1 MNPPSGTARPQGR
14 PRWLTTLFL
23 ADMWERFS
31 FFGMQAIMI
40 LFAVAP
46 AEEGGLNL
54 PHSTAVALYGA
65 YVGLIFV
72 LSMPGGW
79 LGDRFLGEHRATLYG
94 GIVIALGH
102 YLMMVPSRPT
112 AYLGLVTIAVGTGLL
127 KPNMLALL
135 GRFYGPDESN
145 RREAALVVFYIG
157 IQISALL
164 APLVTG
170 FLGERMN
177 WHLGFGAAGLGM
189 TFGVIQ
195 YAVGSRRF
203 GTIGRAAAHP
213 ASRAELRAV
222 ASRIAVAAAVVGVLL
237 TGAVLTGNFAITHGI
252 ALVGLVTLTAPFV
265 YFAVLRRRARLSPAE
280 SRRLSA
286 FRWVLL
292 SVALFWM
299 FVIQAGSTLSL
310 FAQRHTARE
319 VGGFLVPASWFQAA
333 IPLFILLAAPAVA
346 WLLMR
351 RGGQVS
357 VVDKIA
363 FGHWLAAAG
372 FGVISVAAVFAAG
385 GEMVSPLWLLFV
397 LFTLACGEV
406 ILGPTVM
413 SATVDLA
420 PSAFAGR
427 TMALYWMFAGVG
439 GGLGSMLGRLVSAG
453 DPQPVYYLALAVLAL
468 LTATGFV
475 LARRRLVAAMSSAS
489 PDAALQ
495 ESSAAGRGSGA
506 TSSPS

>member
-1 MNPPSGTARPQGR
+1 MYPPSSTPEPRRR
-14 PRWLTTLFL
+14 PRRLVTLFL
-23 ADMWERFS
+23 TDMWERFS
-31 FFGMQAIMI
+31 FFGMQAILI

-46 AEEGGLNL
+46 TGEGGLGL

-72 LSMPGGW
+72 LSLPGGW
-79 LGDRFLGEHRATLYG
+79 LGDRVLGEHRATLYG

-102 YLMMVPSRPT
+102 YLLMLPARPT

-135 GRFYGPDESN
+135 GRFYGPHESN
-145 RREAALVVFYIG
+145 RREAALVVFYVG

-203 GTIGRAAAHP
+203 GEVGRAPAHR
-213 ASRAELRAV
+213 ASRTELRTVAV
-222 ASRIAVAAAVVGVLL
+222 RVALAAGALGVLL
-237 TGAVLTGNFAITHGI
+237 SVAVLSGGFAITHGI
-252 ALVGLVTLTAPFV
+252 ALVGLVTLVAPFA
-265 YFAVLRRRARLSPAE
+265 YLAILRRRARLSRAE
-280 SRRLSA
+280 HRRLSA
-286 FRWVLL
+286 FRWMLL
-292 SVALFWM
+292 AVALFWM

-319 VGGFLVPASWFQAA
+319 VGGFLIPASWFQAA
-333 IPLFILLAAPAVA
+333 IPLFILVTAPVAA
-346 WLLMR
+346 WFWT
-351 RGGQVS
+351 RGGGRIGVI
-357 VVDKIA
+357 DKIA
-363 FGHWLAAAG
+363 FGHGLAAAG
-372 FGVISVAAVFAAG
+372 FVAISVAAVLAAG
-385 GEMVSPLWLLFV
+385 GQAVSPAWLLFV
-397 LFTLACGEV
+397 LLTLAIGEV

-439 GGLGSMLGRLVSAG
+439 GGLGSLLGRVVSGG
-453 DPQPVYYLALAVLAL
+453 DPQPGYFLGLAVLAL
-468 LTATGFV
+468 VTAVGFAV
-475 LARRRLVAAMSSAS
+475 ARRRLADAMSPSA
-489 PDAALQ
+489 PAAVP
-495 ESSAAGRGSGA
+495 SAVS
-506 TSSPS
+506 

>member
-1 MNPPSGTARPQGR
+1 MHPPSSTPKPRER
-14 PRWLTTLFL
+14 PRWIVTLFL
-23 ADMWERFS
+23 TDMWERFS
-31 FFGMQAIMI
+31 FFGMQAILI

-46 AEEGGLNL
+46 TGEGGLGL

-72 LSMPGGW
+72 LSLPGGW
-79 LGDRFLGEHRATLYG
+79 LGDRVLGEHRATLYG

-102 YLMMVPSRPT
+102 YLLMLPTRPT

-135 GRFYGPDESN
+135 GRFYGPHESN
-145 RREAALVVFYIG
+145 RREAALVVFYVG

-170 FLGERMN
+170 FLGERMD

-195 YAVGSRRF
+195 YAIGSRGF
-203 GTIGRAAAHP
+203 GEIGRAPAQR
-213 ASRAELRAV
+213 ASRAELRTVAV
-222 ASRIAVAAAVVGVLL
+222 RVALAGGVLGVLL
-237 TGAVLTGNFAITHGI
+237 WVAVLSGGFAITHGI
-252 ALVGLVTLTAPFV
+252 ALVGLVTLVAPFA
-265 YFAVLRRRARLSPAE
+265 YLAVLRRRARLGPAE
-280 SRRLSA
+280 NRRLSA
-286 FRWVLL
+286 FRWMLL
-292 SVALFWM
+292 AVALFWM

-319 VGGFLVPASWFQAA
+319 VSGFLIPASWFQAA
-333 IPLFILLAAPAVA
+333 IPLFILVTAPVAA
-346 WLLMR
+346 WFWT
-351 RGGQVS
+351 RGGGRVG

-363 FGHWLAAAG
+363 FGHGLAAAG
-372 FGVISVAAVFAAG
+372 FTAIGVAAVLAAG
-385 GEMVSPLWLLFV
+385 GQAVSPAWLLFV
-397 LFTLACGEV
+397 LLTLAIGEV

-420 PSAFAGR
+420 PSSFAGR

-439 GGLGSMLGRLVSAG
+439 GGLGSLLGRVVSAG
-453 DPQPVYYLALAVLAL
+453 DPQPGYFLGLAVLAL
-468 LTATGFV
+468 VTAVGFAV
-475 LARRRLVAAMSSAS
+475 ARRRLAAAMSPSDAVAVTSALS
-489 PDAALQ
+489 
-495 ESSAAGRGSGA
+495 
-506 TSSPS
+506 

>member
-1 MNPPSGTARPQGR
+1 MHPPSSTPKPRER
-14 PRWLTTLFL
+14 PRWIVTLFL
-23 ADMWERFS
+23 TDMWERFS
-31 FFGMQAIMI
+31 FFGMQAILI

-46 AEEGGLNL
+46 AREGGLGL

-72 LSMPGGW
+72 LSLPGGW
-79 LGDRFLGEHRATLYG
+79 LGDRVLGEHRATLYG

-102 YLMMVPSRPT
+102 YLLMLPARPT

-135 GRFYGPDESN
+135 GRFYGPHESN
-145 RREAALVVFYIG
+145 RREAALVVFYVG

-170 FLGERMN
+170 FLGERTD

-195 YAVGSRRF
+195 YAVGSRGF
-203 GTIGRAAAHP
+203 GEIGRAPAQR
-213 ASRAELRAV
+213 ASRTELRTVAV
-222 ASRIAVAAAVVGVLL
+222 RVALAAGVLGVLLAAAVLSG
-237 TGAVLTGNFAITHGI
+237 GFAITHGI
-252 ALVGLVTLTAPFV
+252 ALVGLVALVAPFA
-265 YFAVLRRRARLSPAE
+265 YLAILRRRARLSQAE
-280 SRRLSA
+280 NRRLSA
-286 FRWVLL
+286 FRWLL
-292 SVALFWM
+292 LAVALFWM

-319 VGGFLVPASWFQAA
+319 VGGFLIPASWFQAA
-333 IPLFILLAAPAVA
+333 IPLFILVIAPVAA
-346 WLLMR
+346 WFWT
-351 RGGQVS
+351 RGGGRVG

-363 FGHWLAAAG
+363 FGHGLAATG
-372 FGVISVAAVFAAG
+372 FAAIGVAAVLAAG
-385 GEMVSPLWLLFV
+385 GQAVSPAWLLFV
-397 LFTLACGEV
+397 LLTLAIGEV

-439 GGLGSMLGRLVSAG
+439 GGLGSLLGRVVSGG
-453 DPQPVYYLALAVLAL
+453 DPQPGYFLGLAVLAL
-468 LTATGFV
+468 VTAVGFAV
-475 LARRRLVAAMSSAS
+475 ARRRLADAMSPSDAVAVPSAVS
-489 PDAALQ
+489 
-495 ESSAAGRGSGA
+495 
-506 TSSPS
+506 

>member
-1 MNPPSGTARPQGR
+1 MYPPSSTPKLRRR
-14 PRWLTTLFL
+14 PRWLVTLFL
-23 ADMWERFS
+23 TDMWERFS
-31 FFGMQAIMI
+31 FFGMQAILI

-46 AEEGGLNL
+46 TGEGGLGL

-72 LSMPGGW
+72 LSLPGGW
-79 LGDRFLGEHRATLYG
+79 LGDRVLGEHRATLYG

-102 YLMMVPSRPT
+102 YLLMLPTRPT

-135 GRFYGPDESN
+135 GRFYGPHESN
-145 RREAALVVFYIG
+145 RREAALVVFYVG

-203 GTIGRAAAHP
+203 GEVGRAPAHR
-213 ASRAELRAV
+213 ASRSELRTV
-222 ASRIAVAAAVVGVLL
+222 ASRVALAAGVLGVLL
-237 TGAVLTGNFAITHGI
+237 SVAVLSGGFAITYGI
-252 ALVGLVTLTAPFV
+252 ALVGLVTLVAPFA
-265 YFAVLRRRARLSPAE
+265 YLAILRRRARLSRAE
-280 SRRLSA
+280 NRRLSA
-286 FRWVLL
+286 FRWMLL
-292 SVALFWM
+292 AVALFWM
-299 FVIQAGSTLSL
+299 LVIQAGSTLSL

-319 VGGFLVPASWFQAA
+319 VGGFLIPASWFQAA
-333 IPLFILLAAPAVA
+333 IPLFILLTAPVAA
-346 WLLMR
+346 WLWT
-351 RGGQVS
+351 RGGGRIGVI
-357 VVDKIA
+357 DKIA
-363 FGHWLAAAG
+363 FGHGLAATG
-372 FGVISVAAVFAAG
+372 FIAISVAAVLAAG
-385 GEMVSPLWLLFV
+385 GQAVSPAWLLFV
-397 LFTLACGEV
+397 LLTLAIGEV

-439 GGLGSMLGRLVSAG
+439 GGLGSLLGRVVSAG
-453 DPQPVYYLALAVLAL
+453 DPQPGYFLGLAVLAL
-468 LTATGFV
+468 VTAVGFAV
-475 LARRRLVAAMSSAS
+475 ARRRLADAMAPPAPAAVPSAVS
-489 PDAALQ
+489 
-495 ESSAAGRGSGA
+495 
-506 TSSPS
+506 